1 MVGML
6 CVPSVAQSSASLL
19 LLLLPLQLPLQ
30 LPLLLLLLLLLLL
43 QQQQLHPHILMSHVM
58 PQCVLRCMM
67 VMTLQR
73 NRL

>member
-30 LPLLLLLLLLLLL
+30 LPLLLLLLL

-73 NRL
+73 SRL